1 MSNTSHQPT
10 TATRVTD
17 PDSDP
22 SRATSYHVTKT
33 SPPCQTKCRPHTQ
46 PPPQTAAHRARQ
58 ICLIGMAEGQRVV
71 SSPGSPSRSSQRG
84 ASRPPRTWRARPT
97 GVLVID
103 CFSRALSTGCAG
115 WVRPGSWTT
124 LARSRCGRR
133 SRTSAT
139 TVTPTPLQRNSLQQL
154 AIGCN
159 STRRDCAQRLG
170 CSRLST
176 MSRRRWSHR
185 ISQPTPVALPKGR
198 HSEPRKQPSGDAV
211 SRHRRQVPLP
221 FIAARQWRSQLWPI
235 PDRATYPASTHSA
248 PRLKQ

>member
-33 SPPCQTKCRPHTQ
+33 PPPCQTKCRPHTQ

-58 ICLIGMAEGQRVV
+58 KCLIGMAEGQRVV
-71 SSPGSPSRSSQRG
+71 SSPGSPSRSSQR
-84 ASRPPRTWRARPT
+84 ASRPPRTWRSRPT

-103 CFSRALSTGCAG
+103 CFSRALSAGCAG

-124 LARSRCGRR
+124 RARGLCGRR
-133 SRTSAT
+133 SRTSAA
-139 TVTPTPLQRNSLQQL
+139 TVTPIPLWRNALQQL

-159 STRRDCAQRLG
+159 STTERLRSAIGMLPTIDYEQTPMVTSHFPADTCCPSQRSAQRPAEAALG
-170 CSRLST
+170 RCREPARST
-176 MSRRRWSHR
+176 GTSSVH
-185 ISQPTPVALPKGR
+185 SGAAVA
-198 HSEPRKQPSGDAV
+198 V
-211 SRHRRQVPLP
+211 
-221 FIAARQWRSQLWPI
+221 
-235 PDRATYPASTHSA
+235 ATLADS
-248 PRLKQ
+248 